1 MRKQGVI
8 IGFCLLLCHFCMS
21 CNRNIDSEKYSDS
34 IKDTLNSEL
43 ISEGNTP
50 SIGKVKILP
59 IDDLFTEISFFPGD
73 SIWINNRKEKIK
85 FEVPLSSFSYPPWK
99 IYDHE
104 KVISVTPWGSV
115 RIDVIK
121 GSFDEDGFYYS
132 IQRSGKSRDGLKRYF
147 IRGGNYIVY
156 QYYYRSE
163 VDDKILTSGFVNVY
177 GDIPEW
183 DNSYIEE
190 MLEENFEKS
199 LEADLFHAYLLDD
212 GIQSVSAS
220 SSLAESAQAGGFVYS
235 PEKMLKKYAFID
247 HPEGGS
253 MEYRNYLRCWAEGVD
268 GPGIGEYVDIVFS
281 RDSDRLIVLN
291 GYVDILRRSLYKDN
305 SRPKI
310 VELRSESP
318 EFTMEYEF
326 EDVVKF
332 HEIALPEPTRSL
344 RMTIKDVY
352 PGRKYDDTCV
362 SAVMLPQERWRSEDE
377 ERAELFAY
385 LVEIGAW
392 ETMRAELE
400 AGQ

>member
-1 MRKQGVI
+1 
-8 IGFCLLLCHFCMS
+8 MS
-21 CNRNIDSEKYSDS
+21 GEFSNDY
-34 IKDTLNSEL
+34 NS
-43 ISEGNTP
+43 
-50 SIGKVKILP
+50 
-59 IDDLFTEISFFPGD
+59 
-73 SIWINNRKEKIK
+73 
-85 FEVPLSSFSYPPWK
+85 
-99 IYDHE
+99 
-104 KVISVTPWGSV
+104 
-115 RIDVIK
+115 
-121 GSFDEDGFYYS
+121 GSFAG
-132 IQRSGKSRDGLKRYF
+132 
-147 IRGGNYIVY
+147 
-156 QYYYRSE
+156 
-163 VDDKILTSGFVNVY
+163 
-177 GDIPEW
+177 
-183 DNSYIEE
+183 
-190 MLEENFEKS
+190 
-199 LEADLFHAYLLDD
+199 YLLDD

-253 MEYRNYLRCWAEGVD
+253 MEYRNYLRCWAEGVV
-268 GPGIGEYVDIVFS
+268 GPGLGEYVDIVFS

-305 SRPKI
+305 SRPKV

-392 ETMRAELE
+392 ETIRAELE